1 MVVTLIQK
9 LLGEVAVAASRGE
22 RGKATKSFIKSGSR
36 SVSFCYHAYRMKVEA
51 CGLPRKDGNF
61 VADGLTTGL
70 LASDTR
76 ATAFDER
83 APGQNVLRVPETGSY
98 RVRFAETREDRESA
112 FRLRFL
118 VFNLELG
125 EGPESAYQDGYERDE
140 FDEVCDHLL
149 VEHIASREIVGTYR
163 LQTGTVAA
171 SNLGYYSAREF
182 DFAPYEHLRGK
193 LVELGRACIHRDHR
207 SFEVL
212 TLLWRGIAAYA
223 MKRNARYLVGCSS
236 LTSQSP
242 REGAAVYAHL
252 RDSLVEPSLQTVP
265 LPAYQF
271 PVDRHTMLPNLAR
284 PPKLLRAYLSI
295 GARICGAPAIDRA
308 FKTIDFLTLLDLEGM
323 YSGARARFLGGEQNA
338 VARRG
343 R

>member
-1 MVVTLIQK
+1 MYRIQ
-9 LLGEVAVAASRGE
+9 SRV
-22 RGKATKSFIKSGSR
+22 F
-36 SVSFCYHAYRMKVEA
+36 
-51 CGLPRKDGNF
+51 GLCSKGGNF
-61 VADGLTTGL
+61 VVDGLTTER
-70 LASDTR
+70 LASGARPKAIEDR
-76 ATAFDER
+76 AR
-83 APGQNVLRVPETGSY
+83 NQSAPRPAEAGQY

-118 VFNLELG
+118 VFNVELG
-125 EGPESAYQDGYERDE
+125 EGPDSAYQDGYERDE

-149 VEHIASREIVGTYR
+149 VEHTGTRQIVGTYR
-163 LQTGTVAA
+163 LQTGSVAGR
-171 SNLGYYSAREF
+171 NLGYYSAQEF
-182 DFAPYEHLRGK
+182 DFAPYEGLRGK

-212 TLLWRGIAAYA
+212 ALLWRGIAAYA
-223 MKRNARYLVGCSS
+223 MERNARYLVGCSS

-242 REGAAVYAHL
+242 SEGAAVYARL
-252 RDSLVEPSLQTVP
+252 QDFLVEPSLQTVP

-271 PVDRHTMLPNLAR
+271 PLDGHGWLARLAR

-308 FKTIDFLTLLDLEGM
+308 FRTIDFLTLLDLEGM
-323 YSGARARFLGGEQNA
+323 YSGARARFLGGDQ
-338 VARRG
+338 RRFREGG